1 MKGKKMAVVGNGA
14 TGIQIAQT
22 AAREASELGVFIRTP
37 NTCIPMNQGEVDPEQ
52 AKKDLETMG
61 DKLSRERYLNIAGF
75 LIEGQNKNL
84 FEDSKDR
91 RDQVIHQA
99 LDDGGFRMLFAY
111 NDILTSEEANRY
123 LYDRW
128 AERTR
133 ARISDPVKRDILV
146 PLEPPHAFGGKRPS
160 LEQEL
165 VASLWA
171 HNHVLTKP

>member
-22 AAREASELGVFIRTP
+22 AARDASQLGVFIRTP
-37 NTCIPMNQGEVDPEQ
+37 NTCIPMNQAPVDEEQ

-75 LIEGQNKNL
+75 LIDGQNKKL
-84 FEDSKDR
+84 FEDSKEK
-91 RDQVIHQA
+91 RDQVINDA
-99 LDDGGFRMLFAY
+99 MDEGGFRVLFQY
-111 NDILTSEEANRY
+111 DDILTDEVSNRY
-123 LYDRW
+123 LYDKW

-146 PLEPPHAFGGKRPS
+146 PLEPPHPFGGKRPS
-160 LEQEL
+160 LEQE
-165 VASLWA
+165 
-171 HNHVLTKP
+171 